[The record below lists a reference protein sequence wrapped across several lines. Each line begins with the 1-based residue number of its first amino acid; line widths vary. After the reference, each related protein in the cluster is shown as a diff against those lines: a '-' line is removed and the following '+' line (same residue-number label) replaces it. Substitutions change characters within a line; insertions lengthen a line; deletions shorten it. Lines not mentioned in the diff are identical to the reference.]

1 MHLKLLACEI
11 AFREIAFAAARSPHL
26 IDMEFLPVGH
36 HDDPKS
42 GRQDLQKR
50 IDSLPE
56 NKFDAVLVGYGV
68 CNQMLNG
75 LRASKTRLVVP
86 RAHDCITFFLGS
98 KERYQ
103 KVFQECP
110 GTYYF
115 TPGWLEFP
123 ERKARA
129 QGKIDALSGAGGE
142 VAVQY
147 SPFGLAQTFE
157 QLSAKY
163 GEENARYLME
173 VTESWAQNYQRGML
187 IRSEFDG
194 QLRMRER
201 VEKFCRPKG
210 WAIEEIPGDLGLLQR
225 WVDGNW
231 AESDF
236 LVVRPGEAVYP
247 AYNDHIVEARKAG
260 GDPA

>member
-1 MHLKLLACEI
+1 MHLKVLACEI

-42 GRQDLQKR
+42 GRQDLQRR
-50 IDSLPE
+50 IDSLPP
-56 NKFDAVLVGYGV
+56 NKFDAVLLGYGV

-75 LRASKTRLVVP
+75 LSAGNTRMILP
-86 RAHDCITFFLGS
+86 RAHDCITLFLGS

-129 QGKIDALSGAGGE
+129 QGKIDALSGGGGE

-147 SPFGLAQTFE
+147 SPFGMAQTFE
-157 QLSAKY
+157 QMAEKY

-187 IRSEFDG
+187 IRSEFDS
-194 QLRMRER
+194 QLGMRER
-201 VEKFCRPKG
+201 VEKFCKPKG
-210 WAIEEIPGDLGLLQR
+210 WTIEEIPGDLSLLQR
-225 WVDGNW
+225 WLDGKW
-231 AESDF
+231 TEDVF
-236 LVVRPGEAVYP
+236 LVVQPGEAVYP
-247 AYNDHIVEARKAG
+247 TYNDHIVEARKASG
-260 GDPA
+260 EKG